1 MRRGAAPSFRWLT
14 AFLLLS
20 VAWAVLGSQP
30 ALAGDPPVHEAILDN
45 GIRVLAV
52 PRGDDPPTASVQVWI
67 GAGGADEPEGKDG
80 LAHFFEHMVFQGS
93 EGLKP
98 GEFDSRIEAVGGVL
112 NAATGQDI
120 TYYYTSLPSAHV
132 EEAIR
137 LMGVVTSAPT
147 FPEDQFERER
157 EVIFREIEFRR
168 DDPFR
173 TALEEV
179 LRRVHAGHPY
189 SRSVL
194 GTRETVAGITRDD
207 MFRFIEEQYVPE
219 RITVVVVGDIDPDRV
234 IEVAREAFGHIPAR
248 PGRER
253 DQGQPPAALDRF
265 PQRIVRDLEQVH
277 ITLGWPA
284 PSERDDDSAA
294 MTLLAAL
301 IDMGRSSRLERHV
314 RRELGLV
321 SSISSGYLGDRDRG
335 AYIIHATMP
344 PGNEA
349 EVEAAIIREV
359 ERIAEGDFTPEEL
372 ERARTMLLSQYVYGL
387 ESHQQLAR
395 ALGSA
400 QTVTGDWR
408 RLFTFPDEIRA
419 VEAEDVI
426 EAARRYLRSDAY
438 VRIIV
443 GPEAA
448 AAEAADAGVTGVE
461 AVEPDGAA
469 PEVTTP
475 AELKEASPFEAAAV
489 PAADDASQGPAVER
503 FVLDN
508 GHVFILQRRPHAPLI
523 AVETMAAAGRMNEPA
538 DKPGLAAL
546 TLRMLLKG
554 TAALPEEEFL
564 VRVEEL
570 GGRIGGQAEAD
581 FSRLSLM
588 SLPETFPQLLSLYAD
603 ALQHPAFPGDIFER
617 EREQLRREL
626 RGELD
631 DSFTRAFEGFRAALY
646 GDHPYG
652 TTTEQR
658 LEALDRITLEDV
670 RRFYRDHYAPNHLV
684 TAVVGPIDLEAT
696 KALLAETFGGREPG
710 PQHDLAELLAG
721 REPGQRVD
729 RALDGAREAGWL
741 VVGFPAPGGI
751 DAADAAAMEMLHT
764 VVGSGFSSLLHEEL
778 RERMGI
784 TYTTGAVYSLRR
796 GPSFFV
802 TYAVT
807 PPERDAI
814 EQATEGIL
822 RTLTEGIEG
831 IDEGRV
837 ARARERILGQFA
849 MSRES
854 TAAQAALLARYEA
867 LGLGY
872 ETVSRYPE
880 LVADVDAAQLKEL
893 ARELFRPDRV
903 VRAYL
908 LPKEAL

>member
-1 MRRGAAPSFRWLT
+1 MPRGVALSFRWLP
-14 AFLLLS
+14 AFLLLT
-20 VAWAVLGSQP
+20 VALGVVGAQPAWALETS
-30 ALAGDPPVHEAILDN
+30 VHEVILDN

-67 GAGGADEPEGKDG
+67 GAGGADEPAGKDG

-93 EGLKP
+93 EGLAP
-98 GEFDSRIEAVGGVL
+98 GEFDSRIEAVGGQL

-137 LMGVVTSAPT
+137 LMGIVTSAPT

-179 LRRVHAGHPY
+179 LQRVHAGHPY

-194 GTRETVAGITRDD
+194 GTRETVAGITRED

-219 RITVVVVGDIDPDRV
+219 RITVVVVGDIDPERV
-234 IEVAREAFGHIPAR
+234 VETAREAFGHIPAR

-253 DQGQPPAALDRF
+253 DQGQPVDALDRF
-265 PQRIVRDLEQVH
+265 PERIAWDLEQVH
-277 ITLGWPA
+277 LVLGWPA
-284 PSERDDDSAA
+284 PSERDEDSVA
-294 MTLLAAL
+294 MTMLAAL

-335 AYIIHATMP
+335 AYLIYASMP
-344 PGNEA
+344 PGNERQ
-349 EVEAAIIREV
+349 VEAAILHEV
-359 ERIAEGDFTPEEL
+359 QRIAEGDFTPEEL
-372 ERARTMLLSQYVYGL
+372 ERARTLLLSQYVFGL
-387 ESHQQLAR
+387 ESHQQVAR
-395 ALGSA
+395 ALGST

-408 RLFTFPDEIRA
+408 RVFTFPDEIRA
-419 VEAEDVI
+419 VGAEDVI
-426 EAARRYLRSDAY
+426 EAARRYLGADDY
-438 VRIIV
+438 VRVII

-448 AAEAADAGVTGVE
+448 DAEAAQAEMNGLAAMGREE
-461 AVEPDGAA
+461 AR
-469 PEVTTP
+469 P
-475 AELKEASPFEAAAV
+475 AEAASEADPLEIAGADRAASAD
-489 PAADDASQGPAVER
+489 ADDLGPAVER

-538 DKPGLAAL
+538 DKPGLSVL

-554 TAALPEEEFL
+554 TSTLPEEEFL

-588 SLPETFPQLLSLYAD
+588 SLPETFPELLSLYAD
-603 ALQHPAFPGDIFER
+603 ALQNPAFPADIFER

-626 RGELD
+626 RGEFD
-631 DSFTRAFEGFRAALY
+631 DSFNRAFEGFRAALY

-658 LEALDRITLEDV
+658 LEALDTMTLEDA
-670 RRFYRDHYAPNHLV
+670 RSFHRTHFAPNHLV

-696 KALLAETFGGREPG
+696 KALLVETFAGREPG
-710 PQHDLAELLAG
+710 PQHDLDDLLAS
-721 REPGQRVD
+721 REPGGRVD

-764 VVGSGFSSLLHEEL
+764 VVGHGFSSLLHEEL

-784 TYTTGAVYSLRR
+784 TYTTGAVYSQRR

-807 PPERDAI
+807 PPERQAV

-822 RTLTEGIEG
+822 RTLTEGIED
-831 IDEGRV
+831 IDDERV
-837 ARARERILGQFA
+837 ARARERILGGFA
-849 MSRES
+849 MARES

-872 ETVSRYPE
+872 ETVARYPE
-880 LVADVDAAQLKEL
+880 LVAQVDAAQLQEL
-893 ARELFRPDRV
+893 ARELFRRDRV
-903 VRAYL
+903 VRAYI
-908 LPKEAL
+908 LPKDAP